1 MRSVNGTQGVTS
13 LDMNWFQIIIQ
24 TLKYGLNKHGACW
37 WRYHLHMVRMM
48 PRSFT
53 GVNFWDT
60 SFAVAQ
66 KHLTYWPWRY
76 QWWGNM
82 CCSFGQN
89 YYAYLSIQIYIQLT
103 RASQI
108 LSFPLWFTMHKHR
121 WSESN
126 LWLLNAAGVDHLMTH
141 VLPKNSW
148 CSYLIIIITVSYG
161 GCRKFLQLFGML
173 GPLALRPCALLRA
186 WGFQHIPFI
195 ASRILGTFACCNQN
209 QTFFVNRNRNARNFV
224 AWLFAVIG
232 GSATIKPRFMRS
244 PFL

>member
-1 MRSVNGTQGVTS
+1 MCVCAYWKAKVFSSWTLSAAQPDDCRATGLEAHDEESPQSTRTELRLLQQAGTWMWESMRSVNGTQGVTS
-13 LDMNWFQIIIQ
+13 LDMNWIQIIIQ

-89 YYAYLSIQIYIQLT
+89 YYAYLNLQIYIQLT

-108 LSFPLWFTMHKHR
+108 LSLPLWFTMHKHR

-148 CSYLIIIITVSYG
+148 CSYLIIILTVSYIHEQTD
-161 GCRKFLQLFGML
+161 KTNYQL
-173 GPLALRPCALLRA
+173 P
-186 WGFQHIPFI
+186 QI
-195 ASRILGTFACCNQN
+195 
-209 QTFFVNRNRNARNFV
+209 
-224 AWLFAVIG
+224 
-232 GSATIKPRFMRS
+232 
-244 PFL
+244 